1 MVTKTI
7 QIPNTDHELASHLG
21 PFARIN
27 VLSLCRTI
35 GDVYRQK
42 KPVIMLIAWM
52 LLASEGAPHT
62 EKIGANNVLVL
73 HVFNIILLRSDSC
86 QPWTSKLHR
95 VYITYI

>member
-1 MVTKTI
+1 MSTGKR
-7 QIPNTDHELASHLG
+7 PL
-21 PFARIN
+21 
-27 VLSLCRTI
+27 
-35 GDVYRQK
+35 
-42 KPVIMLIAWM
+42 IMLMVWM
-52 LLASEGAPHT
+52 LLPSGGVPHT